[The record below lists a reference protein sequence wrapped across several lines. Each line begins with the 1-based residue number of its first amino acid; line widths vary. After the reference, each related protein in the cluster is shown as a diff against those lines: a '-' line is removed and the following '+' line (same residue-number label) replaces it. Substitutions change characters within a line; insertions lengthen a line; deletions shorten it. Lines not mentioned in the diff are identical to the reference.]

1 MSKYIAE
8 ILRGMGIPSYYL
20 KRPQGIEE
28 CIVYSFN
35 EYKGHMSD
43 NAEETIKYDCY
54 FNIMISSNISS
65 TINKMKSIL
74 ESNGFRKI
82 VINSPIIIDG
92 IDLYQITMNFQK
104 YIAKNTI

>member
-43 NAEETIKYDCY
+43 NAEAVSYTHLYL
-54 FNIMISSNISS
+54 MI
-65 TINKMKSIL
+65 IL
-74 ESNGFRKI
+74 LL
-82 VINSPIIIDG
+82 P
-92 IDLYQITMNFQK
+92 
-104 YIAKNTI
+104 